1 METARAVNLSDRPPD
16 VKSRVRP
23 ASRPG
28 GPAPDPLPLG
38 LPGDF
43 THLAATT
50 RPAGALGG

>member
-28 GPAPDPLPLG
+28 RPAPDPLPLG

-43 THLAATT
+43 THLAATA
-50 RPAGALGG
+50 RPAGALVG